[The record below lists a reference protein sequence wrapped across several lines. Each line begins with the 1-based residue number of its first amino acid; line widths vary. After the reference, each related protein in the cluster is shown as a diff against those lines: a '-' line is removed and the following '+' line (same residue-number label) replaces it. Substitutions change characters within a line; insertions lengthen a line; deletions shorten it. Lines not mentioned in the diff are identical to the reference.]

1 MNNEMLVA
9 MLIISPLVGVIIGYI
24 VSRIQ
29 SNRRR
34 KSALTI
40 DEDTEESVVDMDEFG
55 VLTMSKYDKADIPES
70 ILKENKKV
78 AALKSVRGFR
88 ERAMSFSPIELI
100 NGVEVTV
107 IKNTLNETIDR
118 VTDKQ
123 YTQELRCLNI
133 EFYLDEIYYCETI
146 YSEYS
151 FPYNGYYIVGYEKYS
166 LEELQGY
173 DWIISEMFNI
183 VEEKK
188 KQIHKEKLKD
198 IEVKYSILSHDLV
211 KNNQ

>member
-1 MNNEMLVA
+1 MDMISQGL
-9 MLIISPLVGVIIGYI
+9 MYFIISLIIMIIFIFIIKKMEKREKKQQEQGATVSGI
-24 VSRIQ
+24 VLIPKQVESDIEKELKIDK
-29 SNRRR
+29 
-34 KSALTI
+34 KS
-40 DEDTEESVVDMDEFG
+40 V
-55 VLTMSKYDKADIPES
+55 
-70 ILKENKKV
+70 
-78 AALKSVRGFR
+78 ALKSIREFR
-88 ERAMSFSPIELI
+88 ERVMSFSPIELI

-118 VTDKQ
+118 VTNEQ
-123 YTQELRCLNI
+123 YTQELSCLNI

-146 YSEYS
+146 YGEFS

>member
-1 MNNEMLVA
+1 MDMISQGL
-9 MLIISPLVGVIIGYI
+9 MYFIISLIIMI
-24 VSRIQ
+24 VFIFMIKKMEKREKKQQEQGATVSDIVLEPKRVEPDI
-29 SNRRR
+29 
-34 KSALTI
+34 
-40 DEDTEESVVDMDEFG
+40 EEK
-55 VLTMSKYDKADIPES
+55 LNNIK
-70 ILKENKKV
+70 KE
-78 AALKSVRGFR
+78 AALKSIREFR
-88 ERAMSFSPIELI
+88 ERVMSFSPIELI

-118 VTDKQ
+118 VTNRQ
-123 YTQELRCLNI
+123 YTQELSCLKI
-133 EFYLDEIYYCETI
+133 EFYLDEIYHCETI
-146 YSEYS
+146 YGEFS
-151 FPYNGYYIVGYEKYS
+151 FPYDGYYINGYEKYS

-211 KNNQ
+211 KNN

>member
-1 MNNEMLVA
+1 MDMISQGL
-9 MLIISPLVGVIIGYI
+9 MYFIISLIIMIIFIFIIKKMEKWEEKQQEQGATVSDI
-24 VSRIQ
+24 VLEPKRVEPDI
-29 SNRRR
+29 
-34 KSALTI
+34 
-40 DEDTEESVVDMDEFG
+40 EEK
-55 VLTMSKYDKADIPES
+55 LNNIK
-70 ILKENKKV
+70 KE
-78 AALKSVRGFR
+78 AALKSIREFR
-88 ERAMSFSPIELI
+88 ERVMSFSPIELI

-107 IKNTLNETIDR
+107 IEITLNETIDR

-123 YTQELRCLNI
+123 YTQELRCLKI
-133 EFYLDEIYYCETI
+133 EFYLDEIYHCETI
-146 YSEYS
+146 YSEYT
-151 FPYNGYYIVGYEKYS
+151 FPCNGYYINGYEKYS

-211 KNNQ
+211 KNN

>member
-1 MNNEMLVA
+1 MVMISQGL
-9 MLIISPLVGVIIGYI
+9 MYFIISLIIMIIFIFIIKKMEKREKKQQEQGATISGI
-24 VSRIQ
+24 VLMPKQVESDIEKELKIDK
-29 SNRRR
+29 
-34 KSALTI
+34 KS
-40 DEDTEESVVDMDEFG
+40 
-55 VLTMSKYDKADIPES
+55 
-70 ILKENKKV
+70 
-78 AALKSVRGFR
+78 AALKSIRGFR

-107 IKNTLNETIDR
+107 IKNTLDETIDR
-118 VTDKQ
+118 VTNRQ
-123 YTQELRCLNI
+123 YTQELSCLKI
-133 EFYLDEIYYCETI
+133 EFYLDEIYHCETI
-146 YSEYS
+146 YSEYT
-151 FPYNGYYIVGYEKYS
+151 FPCNGYYINGYEKYS

-211 KNNQ
+211 NKVK

>member
-1 MNNEMLVA
+1 MDIVLQGLMYVIIT
-9 MLIISPLVGVIIGYI
+9 LIIAIIFVFI
-24 VSRIQ
+24 ARKIEE
-29 SNRRR
+29 RR
-34 KSALTI
+34 KKEQEQEATVSGIVLKPKQVESDIQKEFKI
-40 DEDTEESVVDMDEFG
+40 DKRS
-55 VLTMSKYDKADIPES
+55 
-70 ILKENKKV
+70 
-78 AALKSVRGFR
+78 AALKSIRGFR

-118 VTDKQ
+118 VTNRQ
-123 YTQELRCLNI
+123 YTQELSCLKI
-133 EFYLDEIYYCETI
+133 EFYLDEIYHCETI
-146 YSEYS
+146 YSEFS
-151 FPYNGYYIVGYEKYS
+151 FPYNGYYINGYEKYS

-173 DWIISEMFNI
+173 DWIISEMFSI

-211 KNNQ
+211 KNN

>member
-1 MNNEMLVA
+1 MDIVLRGLV
-9 MLIISPLVGVIIGYI
+9 YFI
-24 VSRIQ
+24 VSLVIMIIFIFIIKKMEEREKKQQEQRATVSDIVLELRQ
-29 SNRRR
+29 VESDIEKELKIDK
-34 KSALTI
+34 KS
-40 DEDTEESVVDMDEFG
+40 
-55 VLTMSKYDKADIPES
+55 
-70 ILKENKKV
+70 
-78 AALKSVRGFR
+78 AALKSIRGFR

-118 VTDKQ
+118 VTNRQ
-123 YTQELRCLNI
+123 YTQELSCLKI
-133 EFYLDEIYYCETI
+133 EFYLDEIYHCETI
-146 YSEYS
+146 YSEFS
-151 FPYNGYYIVGYEKYS
+151 FPYNGYYINGYEKYS

-173 DWIISEMFNI
+173 DWIISEMFSI

-211 KNNQ
+211 KK

>member
-1 MNNEMLVA
+1 MDMISQGL
-9 MLIISPLVGVIIGYI
+9 MYFIISLIIMIIFIFIIKKMEKREKKQQEQGATVSGI
-24 VSRIQ
+24 VLMPKQVESDIEKELKIDK
-29 SNRRR
+29 
-34 KSALTI
+34 KS
-40 DEDTEESVVDMDEFG
+40 
-55 VLTMSKYDKADIPES
+55 
-70 ILKENKKV
+70 
-78 AALKSVRGFR
+78 AALKSIRGFR

-118 VTDKQ
+118 VTNRQ
-123 YTQELRCLNI
+123 YTQELSCLKI
-133 EFYLDEIYYCETI
+133 EFYLDEIYHCETI
-146 YSEYS
+146 YGEFS
-151 FPYNGYYIVGYEKYS
+151 FPYDGYYINGYEKYS

-173 DWIISEMFNI
+173 DWIISEMFSI

-211 KNNQ
+211 KNN

>member
-1 MNNEMLVA
+1 MDMISQGL
-9 MLIISPLVGVIIGYI
+9 MYFIISLIIMITFIFIIKKMEEREKKQQEQGATVSDI
-24 VSRIQ
+24 VLELRQVESDIEKELKIDK
-29 SNRRR
+29 
-34 KSALTI
+34 KS
-40 DEDTEESVVDMDEFG
+40 
-55 VLTMSKYDKADIPES
+55 
-70 ILKENKKV
+70 
-78 AALKSVRGFR
+78 AALKSIRGFR

-118 VTDKQ
+118 VTNRQ
-123 YTQELRCLNI
+123 YTQELSCLKI
-133 EFYLDEIYYCETI
+133 EFYLDEIYHCETI
-146 YSEYS
+146 YSEFS
-151 FPYNGYYIVGYEKYS
+151 FPYNGYYINGYEKYS

-173 DWIISEMFNI
+173 DWIISEMFSI

-211 KNNQ
+211 KNN

>member
-1 MNNEMLVA
+1 MNNEMLVV
-9 MLIISPLVGVIIGYI
+9 MLIISTFIGVIIGYI

-29 SNRRR
+29 INRRR
-34 KSALTI
+34 KSTLTI
-40 DEDTEESVVDMDEFG
+40 DEDTMDEFG
-55 VLTMSKYDKADIPES
+55 VITMSKYDKTDIPDP
-70 ILKENKKV
+70 ILKIEKK
-78 AALKSVRGFR
+78 AAAFKSIRGFR

-118 VTDKQ
+118 VTNRQ
-123 YTQELRCLNI
+123 YTQELSCLKI
-133 EFYLDEIYYCETI
+133 EFYLDEIYHCETI
-146 YSEYS
+146 YSEFS
-151 FPYNGYYIVGYEKYS
+151 FPYNGYYINGYEKYS

-211 KNNQ
+211 KNN

>member
-1 MNNEMLVA
+1 MDIALRGLVYFIA
-9 MLIISPLVGVIIGYI
+9 SLVIMIIFIFTIKRMKEREKKQQEQRATVSGI
-24 VSRIQ
+24 VLMPEQVETDIEKELKIDK
-29 SNRRR
+29 
-34 KSALTI
+34 KST
-40 DEDTEESVVDMDEFG
+40 
-55 VLTMSKYDKADIPES
+55 
-70 ILKENKKV
+70 
-78 AALKSVRGFR
+78 ALKSIREFR
-88 ERAMSFSPIELI
+88 ERVMSFSPIELI

-118 VTDKQ
+118 VTNEQ
-123 YTQELRCLNI
+123 YTQELSCLKI
-133 EFYLDEIYYCETI
+133 EFYLDEIYHCETI
-146 YSEYS
+146 YGEFS
-151 FPYNGYYIVGYEKYS
+151 FPYNGYYINGYEKYS

-173 DWIISEMFNI
+173 DWIISEMFSI

>member
-1 MNNEMLVA
+1 MDMISQGL
-9 MLIISPLVGVIIGYI
+9 MYFIISLIIMITFIFIIKKMEEREKKQQEQGATISGI
-24 VSRIQ
+24 VLMPKQVESDIEKELKIDK
-29 SNRRR
+29 
-34 KSALTI
+34 KS
-40 DEDTEESVVDMDEFG
+40 
-55 VLTMSKYDKADIPES
+55 
-70 ILKENKKV
+70 
-78 AALKSVRGFR
+78 AALKSIRGFR

-118 VTDKQ
+118 VTNKQ
-123 YTQELRCLNI
+123 YTQELSCLKI
-133 EFYLDEIYYCETI
+133 EFYLDEIYHCETI
-146 YSEYS
+146 YSEFS
-151 FPYNGYYIVGYEKYS
+151 FPYNGYYINGYEKYS

-173 DWIISEMFNI
+173 DWIISEMFSI

-211 KNNQ
+211 KNN

>member
-1 MNNEMLVA
+1 MDMISQGL
-9 MLIISPLVGVIIGYI
+9 MYFIISLIIMI
-24 VSRIQ
+24 VFIFMIKKMEKREKKQQEQGATVSDIVLEPKRVEPDI
-29 SNRRR
+29 
-34 KSALTI
+34 
-40 DEDTEESVVDMDEFG
+40 EEK
-55 VLTMSKYDKADIPES
+55 LNNIK
-70 ILKENKKV
+70 KE
-78 AALKSVRGFR
+78 AALKSIREFR
-88 ERAMSFSPIELI
+88 ERVMSFSPIELI

-107 IKNTLNETIDR
+107 IEITLNETIDR

-123 YTQELRCLNI
+123 YTQELRCLKI
-133 EFYLDEIYYCETI
+133 EFYLDEIFYCETI
-146 YSEYS
+146 YSEYT
-151 FPYNGYYIVGYEKYS
+151 FPCNGYYINGYEKYS

-211 KNNQ
+211 KNN

>member
-1 MNNEMLVA
+1 MDMISQGL
-9 MLIISPLVGVIIGYI
+9 MYFIISLIIMIIFIFIIKKMEKREKKQQEQGVTVSGI
-24 VSRIQ
+24 VLKTKQVESDIQ
-29 SNRRR
+29 
-34 KSALTI
+34 KEFKI
-40 DEDTEESVVDMDEFG
+40 DKRS
-55 VLTMSKYDKADIPES
+55 
-70 ILKENKKV
+70 
-78 AALKSVRGFR
+78 AALKSIREFR
-88 ERAMSFSPIELI
+88 ERVMSFSPIELI

-118 VTDKQ
+118 VTNRQ
-123 YTQELRCLNI
+123 YTQELSCLKI
-133 EFYLDEIYYCETI
+133 EFYLDEIYHCETI
-146 YSEYS
+146 YGEFS
-151 FPYNGYYIVGYEKYS
+151 FPYDGYYINGYEKYS

-211 KNNQ
+211 KK

>member
-1 MNNEMLVA
+1 MEIVLRGLVYFIIS
-9 MLIISPLVGVIIGYI
+9 LIIMIIFVFI
-24 VSRIQ
+24 V
-29 SNRRR
+29 R
-34 KSALTI
+34 KMEEREKKQQEQGATVSGIVLMPKQVESDIEKELKI
-40 DEDTEESVVDMDEFG
+40 D
-55 VLTMSKYDKADIPES
+55 
-70 ILKENKKV
+70 KKS

-118 VTDKQ
+118 VTNRQ
-123 YTQELRCLNI
+123 YTQELSCLKI
-133 EFYLDEIYYCETI
+133 EFYLDEIYHCETI
-146 YSEYS
+146 YSEFS
-151 FPYNGYYIVGYEKYS
+151 FPYNGYYINGYEKYS

-173 DWIISEMFNI
+173 DWIISEMFSI

-211 KNNQ
+211 KNN

>member
-1 MNNEMLVA
+1 MDMISQGL
-9 MLIISPLVGVIIGYI
+9 MYFIISLIIMIIFIFIIKKMEEREKKQQEQRATVSGI
-24 VSRIQ
+24 VLMPKQVESDIEKELKIDK
-29 SNRRR
+29 
-34 KSALTI
+34 KS
-40 DEDTEESVVDMDEFG
+40 
-55 VLTMSKYDKADIPES
+55 
-70 ILKENKKV
+70 
-78 AALKSVRGFR
+78 AALKSIRGFR

-118 VTDKQ
+118 VTNRQ
-123 YTQELRCLNI
+123 YTQELSCLKI
-133 EFYLDEIYYCETI
+133 EFYLDEIYHCETI
-146 YSEYS
+146 YGEFS
-151 FPYNGYYIVGYEKYS
+151 FPYDGYYINGYEKYS

-173 DWIISEMFNI
+173 DWIISEMFSI

-211 KNNQ
+211 KNN

>member
-1 MNNEMLVA
+1 MDMISQGL
-9 MLIISPLVGVIIGYI
+9 MYFIISLIIMITFIFIIKKMEEREKKQQEQRATVSDI
-24 VSRIQ
+24 VLELRQVESDIEKELKIDK
-29 SNRRR
+29 
-34 KSALTI
+34 KS
-40 DEDTEESVVDMDEFG
+40 
-55 VLTMSKYDKADIPES
+55 
-70 ILKENKKV
+70 
-78 AALKSVRGFR
+78 AALKSIRGFR

-107 IKNTLNETIDR
+107 IKNTLNETIDM

-123 YTQELRCLNI
+123 YTQELSCLKI
-133 EFYLDEIYYCETI
+133 EFYLDEIYHCETI
-146 YSEYS
+146 YSEFS
-151 FPYNGYYIVGYEKYS
+151 FPYNGYYINGYEKYS

-211 KNNQ
+211 KNN

>member
-1 MNNEMLVA
+1 MDIVLQGLMYVIIT
-9 MLIISPLVGVIIGYI
+9 LIIAIIFVFIARKIEERREKEQEQGATVSGI
-24 VSRIQ
+24 VLMPKQVESDIEKELKIDK
-29 SNRRR
+29 
-34 KSALTI
+34 KS
-40 DEDTEESVVDMDEFG
+40 
-55 VLTMSKYDKADIPES
+55 
-70 ILKENKKV
+70 

-88 ERAMSFSPIELI
+88 ERAMSLSPIELI

-107 IKNTLNETIDR
+107 IKNTLNEIIDR

-146 YSEYS
+146 YSEYTS
-151 FPYNGYYIVGYEKYS
+151 PCNGYYINGYEKYS

-211 KNNQ
+211 KNN

>member
-1 MNNEMLVA
+1 MDIVLRGLMYVIIT
-9 MLIISPLVGVIIGYI
+9 LIIAIIFVFIARKIEERREKEQEQEATVSDI
-24 VSRIQ
+24 VLKPKQFESDIEKELKIDK
-29 SNRRR
+29 
-34 KSALTI
+34 KST
-40 DEDTEESVVDMDEFG
+40 
-55 VLTMSKYDKADIPES
+55 
-70 ILKENKKV
+70 
-78 AALKSVRGFR
+78 ALKSIREFR
-88 ERAMSFSPIELI
+88 ERVMSFSPIELI

-123 YTQELRCLNI
+123 YTQELSCLKI
-133 EFYLDEIYYCETI
+133 EFYLYEIYHCETI
-146 YSEYS
+146 YREYS
-151 FPYNGYYIVGYEKYS
+151 FPYNGFYVNGYEKYS

-211 KNNQ
+211 NKVK

>member
-1 MNNEMLVA
+1 MDIVLQGLMYVIIT
-9 MLIISPLVGVIIGYI
+9 LIIAIIFVFIARKIEERREKEQEQETTVSGI
-24 VSRIQ
+24 VLEPKQVESDIEIELKIDK
-29 SNRRR
+29 
-34 KSALTI
+34 KS
-40 DEDTEESVVDMDEFG
+40 
-55 VLTMSKYDKADIPES
+55 
-70 ILKENKKV
+70 
-78 AALKSVRGFR
+78 AALKSIREFR
-88 ERAMSFSPIELI
+88 ERVMSFSPIELI

-107 IKNTLNETIDR
+107 IKNNLNETIDR
-118 VTDKQ
+118 VTHKQ
-123 YTQELRCLNI
+123 YTQELRCLKI

-151 FPYNGYYIVGYEKYS
+151 FPCNGYYINGYEKYS

-211 KNNQ
+211 KK

>member
-1 MNNEMLVA
+1 MDMISQGL
-9 MLIISPLVGVIIGYI
+9 MYFIISLIIMI
-24 VSRIQ
+24 VFIFMIKKMEKREKKQQEQGATVSDIVLEPKRVEPDI
-29 SNRRR
+29 
-34 KSALTI
+34 
-40 DEDTEESVVDMDEFG
+40 EEK
-55 VLTMSKYDKADIPES
+55 LNNIK
-70 ILKENKKV
+70 KE
-78 AALKSVRGFR
+78 AALKSIREFR
-88 ERAMSFSPIELI
+88 ERVMSFSPIELI

-107 IKNTLNETIDR
+107 IEITLNETIDR

-123 YTQELRCLNI
+123 YTQELRCLKI
-133 EFYLDEIYYCETI
+133 EFYLDEIFHCETI
-146 YSEYS
+146 YSEYT
-151 FPYNGYYIVGYEKYS
+151 FPCNGYYINGYEKYS

-211 KNNQ
+211 KNN

>member
-1 MNNEMLVA
+1 MDMISQGL
-9 MLIISPLVGVIIGYI
+9 MYFIISLIIMITFIFIIKKMEEREKKQQEQGATVSGI
-24 VSRIQ
+24 VLMPKQVESDIEKELKIDK
-29 SNRRR
+29 
-34 KSALTI
+34 KS
-40 DEDTEESVVDMDEFG
+40 
-55 VLTMSKYDKADIPES
+55 
-70 ILKENKKV
+70 
-78 AALKSVRGFR
+78 AALKSIRGFR

-118 VTDKQ
+118 VTNKQ
-123 YTQELRCLNI
+123 YTQELSCLKI
-133 EFYLDEIYYCETI
+133 EFYLDEIYHCETI
-146 YSEYS
+146 YSEFS
-151 FPYNGYYIVGYEKYS
+151 FPYNGYYINGYEKYS

-173 DWIISEMFNI
+173 DWIISEMFSI

-211 KNNQ
+211 KNN

>member
-1 MNNEMLVA
+1 MDMMSQGL
-9 MLIISPLVGVIIGYI
+9 MYFIISLIIMIIFIFIIKKMEKREKKQQEQGATVSGI
-24 VSRIQ
+24 VLMPKQVESDIEKEL
-29 SNRRR
+29 NIDK
-34 KSALTI
+34 KS
-40 DEDTEESVVDMDEFG
+40 
-55 VLTMSKYDKADIPES
+55 
-70 ILKENKKV
+70 
-78 AALKSVRGFR
+78 AALKSIRGFR

-118 VTDKQ
+118 VTNRQ
-123 YTQELRCLNI
+123 YTQELSCLKI
-133 EFYLDEIYYCETI
+133 EFYLDEIYHCETI
-146 YSEYS
+146 YGEFS
-151 FPYNGYYIVGYEKYS
+151 FPYDGYYINGYEKYS

-173 DWIISEMFNI
+173 DWIISEMFSI

-211 KNNQ
+211 KK

>member
-1 MNNEMLVA
+1 MDMISQGL
-9 MLIISPLVGVIIGYI
+9 MYFIISLIIMIIFIFIIKKMEKREEKQQEQGATVSDI
-24 VSRIQ
+24 VLEPKRVEPDI
-29 SNRRR
+29 
-34 KSALTI
+34 
-40 DEDTEESVVDMDEFG
+40 EEK
-55 VLTMSKYDKADIPES
+55 LNNIK
-70 ILKENKKV
+70 KE
-78 AALKSVRGFR
+78 AALKSIREFR
-88 ERAMSFSPIELI
+88 ERVMSFSPIELI

-107 IKNTLNETIDR
+107 IKYTLNETIDR

-146 YSEYS
+146 YSEYP
-151 FPYNGYYIVGYEKYS
+151 FPYNGYYINGYEKYS

-173 DWIISEMFNI
+173 DWIISEMFSI